1 MPRERWLKIQELVK
15 SNDAIVKVRD
25 KPMESSGTQSSL
37 ESVAPTQTL
46 KSSLQQSAST
56 KSSLKKGL
64 MHAANAITAAT
75 MQEARLTP
83 TPSLSRLVTPTVDL
97 MACVSLGHSNF
108 KVEKE
113 VLTDIEAEIGS
124 ILKDNV
130 PNPNSSKELLSTIMQ
145 AVKSALVTLSN
156 HLVADKYAEC
166 RVCKGWNDKLDKPI
180 VQFKLCYISCN
191 DTSSQAINIPNTK
204 YVIIN

>member
-1 MPRERWLKIQELVK
+1 MPRERWLKIQELIK

-25 KPMESSGTQSSL
+25 IPLESSGTQSSL

-46 KSSLQQSAST
+46 KSSLPQSAST

-75 MQEARLTP
+75 MQEARFTL

-97 MACVSLGHSNF
+97 MACVSLGHSHF

-166 RVCKGWNDKLDKPI
+166 RVCKGWNDKLDKP
-180 VQFKLCYISCN
+180 
-191 DTSSQAINIPNTK
+191 
-204 YVIIN
+204 

>member
-25 KPMESSGTQSSL
+25 KPLESSKIQ
-37 ESVAPTQTL
+37 SVAPTQKL
-46 KSSLQQSAST
+46 QSSLPQSASA

-64 MHAANAITAAT
+64 MHAANAITTAT
-75 MQEARLTP
+75 IQEARFTL
-83 TPSLSRLVTPTVDL
+83 TPSLSRLVAPTVDL
-97 MACVSLGHSNF
+97 MAFVSFGHSNF
-108 KVEKE
+108 KVETE
-113 VLTDIEAEIGS
+113 VLTEIEDEIGS

-130 PNPNSSKELLSTIMQ
+130 HNPNSSKELLSTIMQ
-145 AVKSALVTLSN
+145 AVKSALVTLST
-156 HLVADKYAEC
+156 HLVADQFAEC

-180 VQFKLCYISCN
+180 VQFKLCYFSCN
-191 DTSSQAINIPNTK
+191 DNSSQAINITNSK